1 MQCRGLW
8 GREEHSTFKKKRK
21 FTTLLSKFPPPT
33 PPSPLLAQTINR
45 DSLQDFPGGPVVKTP
60 HLNTAEGTG
69 SIPDRVTKIPHANK
83 RKKERERDGW
93 WKTG

>member
-1 MQCRGLW
+1 MKARALPRVYRNKNNYTRG
-8 GREEHSTFKKKRK
+8 
-21 FTTLLSKFPPPT
+21 
-33 PPSPLLAQTINR
+33 
-45 DSLQDFPGGPVVKTP
+45 FPGGPVVKTP